1 MPGDLHLRI
10 AVFFLITTDF
20 KMFYGFLVFCVSL
33 RKRHEKRKFGKC
45 GLHRFSKIFMH
56 SLAFVD
62 TRGGTLNGD
71 ALE

>member
-1 MPGDLHLRI
+1 
-10 AVFFLITTDF
+10 
-20 KMFYGFLVFCVSL
+20 MFYGFLVFCVSL